1 MPSILHK
8 TSSISHLA
16 WSNSFARRGSVWP
29 FSISTSP
36 CATRLSF
43 VLNRNCREDEGRSLG
58 IALQEGIP
66 NHLKRL
72 RTKSS
77 VVSVKEKALLK
88 ASPRQA
94 QRRPAYRLGGI
105 RCIGGTSLIR
115 AFLRNVGD
123 LYRMPRENPIS
134 YKRRGK
140 VPMPVQESDHP
151 IVVLKSL

>member
-72 RTKSS
+72 RTKSEGEL
-77 VVSVKEKALLK
+77 VSET
-88 ASPRQA
+88 SPEATCLPIGRHPVY
-94 QRRPAYRLGGI
+94 RRHELNPGFSTERGRLVQDAKGK
-105 RCIGGTSLIR
+105 
-115 AFLRNVGD
+115 
-123 LYRMPRENPIS
+123 P
-134 YKRRGK
+134 YK
-140 VPMPVQESDHP
+140 
-151 IVVLKSL
+151 L